1 MMHQF
6 NQTMKY
12 LETVLDS
19 DIDPKKV
26 QQLSGYPYAMFS
38 RMFSILADMTLA
50 EYLRNRRLSQAVHDL
65 TQTSAKIIDIAL
77 TYGYDSADAFSA
89 AFKKFHGVTP
99 SQVRGGSAYKVFP
112 PLQLSLKITG
122 GKNMD
127 IKIAQKS
134 AFAAAGIL
142 LEAIDNSLCPSAWN
156 QLFEEQSLETLAS
169 LGNGQS
175 YGICSDVKEGE
186 IINYMAGY
194 DVTDQRKAKALGLTI
209 MEIEP
214 AEYAIIPV
222 KGPIPGSIHQAWK
235 YVLEVFFPETGY
247 RHSGAPDFEV
257 YAEGEMDSPDYEMEL
272 WIPIVK

>member
-12 LETVLDS
+12 LESVLDS
-19 DIDPKKV
+19 EIEPKKI

-77 TYGYDSADAFSA
+77 MYGYDSADAFSA

-99 SQVRGGSAYKVFP
+99 SQVRSGSAYKVFP

-127 IKIAQKS
+127 IKIAQKP
-134 AFAAAGIL
+134 AFTVAGIL

-194 DVTDQRKAKALGLTI
+194 DVIDQRKAKALGLTI

-222 KGPIPGSIHQAWK
+222 KGSIPGSIHQAWK

>member
-19 DIDPKKV
+19 EMDPKKIH
-26 QQLSGYPYAMFS
+26 QLSGYPYAMFS

-77 TYGYDSADAFSA
+77 MYGYDSADAFSA

-99 SQVRGGSAYKVFP
+99 SQVRSGSAYKVFP

-127 IKIAQKS
+127 IKIAQKP
-134 AFAAAGIL
+134 AFTVAGIL

-222 KGPIPGSIHQAWK
+222 KGSIPGSIHQAWK

>member
-12 LETVLDS
+12 LESVLDS
-19 DIDPKKV
+19 EIEPKKI

-38 RMFSILADMTLA
+38 RLFSILADMTLA

>member
-12 LETVLDS
+12 LESVLDS
-19 DIDPKKV
+19 EMDPKKIH
-26 QQLSGYPYAMFS
+26 QLSGYPYAMFS

-77 TYGYDSADAFSA
+77 MYGYDSADAFSA

-99 SQVRGGSAYKVFP
+99 SQVRSGSAYKVFP

-127 IKIAQKS
+127 IKIAQKP
-134 AFAAAGIL
+134 AFTVAGIL

-222 KGPIPGSIHQAWK
+222 KGSIPGSIHQAWK